1 MKKQITIIAITFL
14 LVISLLSGVS
24 ATTVFLTSDHIG
36 SENNDLN
43 MLNSVKNYIEEFSDG
58 RITAVVDSQA
68 PSPGEGTRAIQ
79 SNADVSV
86 NFAASCAGNF
96 LILAKAVPNL
106 NKQVIFVN
114 TGDFDLDNEN
124 YLRRAWDDN
133 YSSQNFA
140 GINYPGKFLKNA
152 GIDYIQ
158 PLKEYP
164 KGGSTYTSSDD
175 EINRYIAQQVVNKI
189 ENPITVPDS
198 YDSSLVVTHSLNPA
212 VMAKASNQLYQSD
225 DSYFNGT
232 YNGYTAPQ
240 LLYLTSSYL
249 NGNGLKSPAKYNP
262 PSNPLRHSV
271 LAKDSYSISDYMAM
285 GGIVS
290 KYMDETGTAPDS
302 ISYNGATIGYYDLL
316 YNFARITQNHTDSS
330 NMGFVQT
337 YRFDKVEH
345 SLIIDLLPYIGI
357 GLILIIILAIIRRI
371 RRKRR
376 NRRR

>member
-1 MKKQITIIAITFL
+1 MKKRITIILITFL
-14 LVISLLSGVS
+14 LFLSLLSGVS

-36 SENNDLN
+36 SESNDLE

-79 SNADVSV
+79 SSADVSV

-175 EINRYIAQQVVNKI
+175 EINRYIAQQIVNKI

-249 NGNGLKSPAKYNP
+249 NGNGLKKSCQ
-262 PSNPLRHSV
+262 V
-271 LAKDSYSISDYMAM
+271 
-285 GGIVS
+285 
-290 KYMDETGTAPDS
+290 
-302 ISYNGATIGYYDLL
+302 
-316 YNFARITQNHTDSS
+316 
-330 NMGFVQT
+330 
-337 YRFDKVEH
+337 
-345 SLIIDLLPYIGI
+345 
-357 GLILIIILAIIRRI
+357 
-371 RRKRR
+371 
-376 NRRR
+376 